1 MAERIIM
8 PKAGMAM
15 ETGTIIKW
23 LKEVGDKVEYGEP
36 ILEIETDKT
45 SMQVEAMNDGYIL
58 SKLYEA
64 GAEVPVVTTI
74 GYIGEKGET
83 PPAGDAP
90 APAAPKADSAQE
102 AAPAPAKSAP
112 AKGGKEYDIVVL
124 GGGPAGY
131 IAAIKAARLGAKTA
145 VVEKSAL
152 GGTCLNRGC
161 IPTKTYLKTAEIIHE
176 AMEAKKR
183 GVIFKDLSYTVNMKD
198 VVAEKNGVV
207 KKLVSGVTGL
217 MKSNGIDVYQGEGRI
232 QKDKTVVID
241 GKERVSAEKVIFAG
255 GSKVSRI
262 NIPGI
267 DSPAVM
273 TSDDILDLE
282 ELPEKLVV
290 IGGGV
295 VGVEMASAFRA
306 FGSEVTVLEM
316 MDRIVPGM
324 ESELSNV
331 LKQSLKAQGID
342 VRNSVNIEKIE
353 QKGQKAYVYLKEGE
367 PVEADKILLSIGR
380 VPDLSGIEGLDVAV
394 DERGRVKVDDGMKTS
409 LDWMWA
415 PGDSNGRTMLA
426 HAAFNMAEIAAENA
440 MGGHEKYTGKYI
452 PACIYTT
459 PELASVG
466 LKEEDA
472 KKTHDVSI
480 GKFFF
485 AGNGRALASG
495 AGDGFIKVVTDSKT
509 GEILGVH
516 IVGPCAAEMINEAC
530 ALMTMEITAYEVPT
544 IVHAHP
550 SFSEALMEAVADSIG
565 ESMHLPKKR

>member
-15 ETGTIIKW
+15 EFGTIIKW
-23 LKEVGDKVEYGEP
+23 LKNVGDKVEYGEP

-58 SKLYEA
+58 SELYGPGTEL
-64 GAEVPVVTTI
+64 PVITTI
-74 GYIGEKGET
+74 GYIGEKDEK
-83 PPAGDAP
+83 PPVED
-90 APAAPKADSAQE
+90 
-102 AAPAPAKSAP
+102 AAPAEKSVAPTAAVPAAG
-112 AKGGKEYDIVVL
+112 KGEKQYDVVVI

-131 IAAIKAARLGAKTA
+131 IAAIKSARLGAKTA

-161 IPTKTYLKTAEIIHE
+161 IPTKTYLKTAEVING
-176 AMEAKKR
+176 ALEAKKR
-183 GVIFKDLSYTVNMKD
+183 GVLFKDLSYSVDMKG

-207 KKLVSGVTGL
+207 KKLVNGVTGL
-217 MKSNGIDVYQGEGRI
+217 MKANGIDVYHGAGKI
-232 QKDKTVVID
+232 QKNKTVVID
-241 GKERVSAEKVIFAG
+241 GKQTISADKVIFAG

-262 NIPGI
+262 PMKGI

-295 VGVEMASAFRA
+295 VGVEMASAFHA
-306 FGSEVTVLEM
+306 FGSNVTIMEM
-316 MDRIVPGM
+316 MPRIVPGM
-324 ESELSNV
+324 EPEMSEM
-331 LKQSLKAQGID
+331 LKKKLQADGIKILNG
-342 VRNSVNIEKIE
+342 VKITEIE
-353 QKGQKAYVYLKEGE
+353 QKGTRAYVKTESGE
-367 PVEADKILLSIGR
+367 TVEADKILLSIGR
-380 VPDLSGIEGLDVAV
+380 APDLSGIEDIDVAV

-409 LDWMWA
+409 VDWIWA

-426 HAAFNMAEIAAENA
+426 HAAFCMAEVAAANV
-440 MGGHEKYTGKYI
+440 MGGHEKYSAKYI

-466 LKEEDA
+466 MKEEDA
-472 KKTHDVSI
+472 RKRYDVSI
-480 GKFFF
+480 GKFSF

-495 AGDGFIKVVTDSKT
+495 EGDGFIKVIADKIT
-509 GEILGVH
+509 GELLGIH
-516 IVGPCAAEMINEAC
+516 IIGPCAAEMINEAC

-550 SFSEALMEAVADSIG
+550 TFSEALMEAVADSVG
-565 ESMHLPKKR
+565 QSLHLPPKRK

>member
-1 MAERIIM
+1 MAEKIIM
-8 PKAGMAM
+8 PKAGMSM
-15 ETGTIIKW
+15 EFGTIIKW

-36 ILEIETDKT
+36 VLEIETDKT

-58 SKLYEA
+58 SRLYEA

-90 APAAPKADSAQE
+90 AAAAPT
-102 AAPAPAKSAP
+102 AAPAPAAP
-112 AKGGKEYDIVVL
+112 AAKAEPREGKNYDVVVL

-176 AMEAKKR
+176 TMEAKKR
-183 GVIFKDLSYTVNMKD
+183 GVIFKDLSYTVDMKG

-217 MKSNGIDVYQGEGRI
+217 MKSNGIDVYRGEGKI
-232 QKDKTVVID
+232 QKDKTIVID
-241 GKERVSAEKVIFAG
+241 GKETVSADKVIFAG
-255 GSKVSRI
+255 GSKVTKI

-267 DSPAVM
+267 ESPAVM

-324 ESELSNV
+324 EGELSNV

-342 VRNSVNIEKIE
+342 VRNGVGILKIE
-353 QKGQKAYVYLKEGE
+353 QKGKKAYVHLKEGD

-380 VPDLSGIEGLDVAV
+380 MPDLSGIEDIDVAV
-394 DERGRVKVDDGMKTS
+394 DERGRVKVDDGMKTNI
-409 LDWMWA
+409 DWIWA
-415 PGDSNGRTMLA
+415 PGDSNGRMMLA

-440 MGGHEKYTGKYI
+440 MGAQQTYTGKYI
-452 PACIYTT
+452 PSCIYTT

-466 LKEEDA
+466 LKEDDA
-472 KKTHDVSI
+472 KKAHDVSI

-565 ESMHLPKKR
+565 ESLHLPKKR

>member
-8 PKAGMAM
+8 PKAGMSM
-15 ETGTIIKW
+15 EFGTIIKW

-74 GYIGEKGET
+74 GYIGEKGEK
-83 PPAGDAP
+83 PPEGDAP
-90 APAAPKADSAQE
+90 AAKVPAAKAAQE
-102 AAPAPAKSAP
+102 AAPAAKAAP
-112 AKGGKEYDIVVL
+112 KGNKEYDIIVL

-131 IAAIKAARLGAKTA
+131 IAAIKASRLGAKTA
-145 VVEKSAL
+145 IVEKSAL

-183 GVIFKDLSYTVNMKD
+183 GVIFKDLTYTVNMKD

-232 QKDKTVVID
+232 RKDKTVVID
-241 GKERVSAEKVIFAG
+241 GKETIAADKVIFAG

-262 NIPGI
+262 NLKGI

-324 ESELSNV
+324 ESELSNM
-331 LKQSLKAQGID
+331 LKQKLQAQGIKILNG
-342 VRNSVNIEKIE
+342 VSISEIE
-353 QKGQKAYVYLKEGE
+353 QKGKKAYVKLKDGD

-380 VPDLSGIEGLDVAV
+380 VPDLSGIEDIEVAV
-394 DERGRVKVDDGMKTS
+394 DERGRVKVDDGMKTNI
-409 LDWMWA
+409 DWIWA

-426 HAAFNMAEIAAENA
+426 HAAFHMAEIAAANA
-440 MGGHEKYTGKYI
+440 MGANERYTGKYI

-466 LKEEDA
+466 MKEEDA
-472 KKTHDVSI
+472 RKTHDVSV

-516 IVGPCAAEMINEAC
+516 IIGPCAAEMINEAC

-565 ESMHLPKKR
+565 ESLHLPRKK

>member
-1 MAERIIM
+1 MAEKIIM
-8 PKAGMAM
+8 PKAGMSM
-15 ETGTIIKW
+15 EFGTIIKW

-74 GYIGEKGET
+74 GYIGAQGET

-90 APAAPKADSAQE
+90 VVPAESPVEAVPVGDVHKEGKA
-102 AAPAPAKSAP
+102 
-112 AKGGKEYDIVVL
+112 YDVVVL

-131 IAAIKAARLGAKTA
+131 IAAIKVARLGAKTA

-183 GVIFKDLSYTVNMKD
+183 GVLFKDLSYTVDMKG

-217 MKSNGIDVYQGEGRI
+217 IKSNGIDVYQGEGKI
-232 QKDKTVVID
+232 QTDKTIVID
-241 GKERVSAEKVIFAG
+241 GKETISADKVIFAG

-267 DSPAVM
+267 DSSAVM

-282 ELPEKLVV
+282 ELPENLVV

-295 VGVEMASAFRA
+295 VGVEMASAFCA
-306 FGSEVTVLEM
+306 FGSKVTVLEM

-324 ESELSNV
+324 EGELSGV

-342 VRNSVNIEKIE
+342 IKNGVGIVKIE
-353 QKGQKAYVYLKEGE
+353 QKGGKAYVHLKEGE

-380 VPDLSGIEGLDVAV
+380 VPDLSGIEDLDVAV
-394 DERGRVKVDDGMKTS
+394 DERGRVKVDDGMKTN

-415 PGDSNGRTMLA
+415 PGDSTGRMMLA
-426 HAAFNMAEIAAENA
+426 HAAFNLAEIAAENA
-440 MGGHEKYTGKYI
+440 MGGHEAYTGKYI
-452 PACIYTT
+452 PSCIYTT

-472 KKTHDVSI
+472 KKTHEVSI

-565 ESMHLPKKR
+565 ESLHLPKKR